1 MAKSEPVKAEA
12 QRLIAPYDPNFVD
25 WNQLVN
31 EADEIQ
37 GYRLL
42 KDEEL
47 DTLVGVPFVITK
59 LICRQGEATGNG
71 HEGAYFSHEVVI
83 APEDVLAKYVKDLSK
98 IAVTPGEHVV
108 FNDGSTGIYRQDVNY
123 LMGRGFIELPTP
135 VIVNGKSGESTLDLP
150 PEKWANFNPNA
161 GDLRFDNNG
170 AAIYTA
176 NVRIS
181 CPRGIRLSG
190 YETDIIDEHGELTKA
205 QTRYL
210 G

>member
-1 MAKSEPVKAEA
+1 MAKTEPVKVETK
-12 QRLIAPYDPNFVD
+12 LIHPYDPNFVD

-31 EADEIQ
+31 EADEVQ

-42 KDEEL
+42 KDEEF

-59 LICRQGEATGNG
+59 LINRQGEAIGNG
-71 HEGAYFSHEVVI
+71 HEGAYFSHEAVI
-83 APEDVLAKYVKDLSK
+83 APEDVLNKFVKDLSK
-98 IAVTPGEHVV
+98 IAVAPGEHVV
-108 FNDGSTGIYRQDVNY
+108 FNDGSTGIYRQIVQY
-123 LMGRGFIELPTP
+123 LVGHGFIELPSP
-135 VIVNGKSGESTLDLP
+135 VIVNGKSGESTFDLP

-161 GDLRFDNNG
+161 GDLRFDVNG

-176 NVRIS
+176 HVRIS
-181 CPRGIRLSG
+181 CARGTRVSG
-190 YETDIIDEHGELTKA
+190 YDAEGIGKA